1 MDFSLAGD
9 EKAKYYSM
17 RYYVS
22 DQVWRVLNVADQ
34 KKQVKL
40 SRAKAFVTGTEGEKF
55 RKRLKEI
62 WDPLFADSK
71 GGEVDF
77 EALLSQVQGIDV
89 DKKALKLYSDF
100 RTNYQDIVSSCC
112 EKPKIDTRTAK

>member
-9 EKAKYYSM
+9 EKAKYSM

-22 DQVWRVLNVADQ
+22 DQVWRVLNLADQ

-40 SRAKAFVTGTEGEKF
+40 SKAKAFISGAEGEKF

-77 EALLSQVQGIDV
+77 EALISQAQGIDV
-89 DKKALKLYSDF
+89 DKKAL
-100 RTNYQDIVSSCC
+100 
-112 EKPKIDTRTAK
+112 